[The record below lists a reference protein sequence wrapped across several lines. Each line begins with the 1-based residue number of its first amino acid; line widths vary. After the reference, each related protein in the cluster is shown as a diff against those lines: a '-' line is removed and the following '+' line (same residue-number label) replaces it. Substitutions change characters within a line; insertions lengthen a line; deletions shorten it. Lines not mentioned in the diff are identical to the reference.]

1 MTSLAGN
8 ILFLV
13 SAVFAFVGAMVTVAA
28 KRPLRAAVGLL
39 VNIVALAGLYLT
51 LSAELLAALQLLV
64 YAGAVVVLFVF
75 VIMLIGPEAE
85 VQRTSHVLMSRL
97 FSLTFMAMVGFSLAY
112 VAGDFEG
119 VPGALPP
126 GFGTVEGIGNALFL
140 NAAVPFELVSIT
152 LLVAVIGA
160 VAVARGRTPREAE
173 ELRQHNA
180 ARGIPAVA
188 TERNQPSAQSGS

>member
-1 MTSLAGN
+1 MTSLSGS

-13 SAVFAFVGAMVTVAA
+13 SAVFAFLGAMITVAA

-39 VNIVALAGLYLT
+39 IHIVALAGLYLT
-51 LSAELLAALQLLV
+51 LSAELLAAIQLLV

-85 VQRTSHVLMSRL
+85 IQRTSHVLMSRL
-97 FSLTFMAMVGFSLAY
+97 FSLLFMAMVGFTLAF
-112 VAGDFEG
+112 VAGHFEG
-119 VPGALPP
+119 LAGQLPA
-126 GFGTVEGIGNALFL
+126 GFGTVEGVGHALFI

-160 VAVARGRTPREAE
+160 VAVARGRTPHEAE
-173 ELRQHNA
+173 ELRQHKA
-180 ARGIPAVA
+180 ARGVQASA